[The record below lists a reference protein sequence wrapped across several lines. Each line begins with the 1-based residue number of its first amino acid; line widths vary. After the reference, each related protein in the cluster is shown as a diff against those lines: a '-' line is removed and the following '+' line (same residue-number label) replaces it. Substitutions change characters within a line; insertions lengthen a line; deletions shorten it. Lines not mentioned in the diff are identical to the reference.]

1 MWVTGALGI
10 SALERLRKRVRHVPS
25 PRLGAGLALARCR
38 TLGACIDVSDGLEA
52 DLRHL
57 LRAEGLEAEID
68 PARVPR
74 PARFAASCARLGL
87 DPDRLALAGG
97 EDYELLF
104 TVRRA
109 GPSSAALE
117 RRLRVPLT
125 EIGRAVRGGGRVRR
139 GAPGGWR
146 HF

>member
-1 MWVTGALGI
+1 M
-10 SALERLRKRVRHVPS
+10 
-25 PRLGAGLALARCR
+25 
-38 TLGACIDVSDGLEA
+38 GACIDVSDGLEA

-57 LRAEGLEAEID
+57 LQAGGLEAEID

-87 DPDRLALAGG
+87 NPDRLALAGG

-104 TVRRA
+104 TVRPA

-117 RRLRVPLT
+117 RRLGVPVA
-125 EIGRAVRGGGRVRR
+125 EIGRAVRGGGRIGR
-139 GAPGGWR
+139 GEPGGWR